1 MIDFR
6 LYRAA
11 FLPAIVAAIAVAF
24 SLEGIPEPLQP
35 AMSPAGFEPGR
46 ALRVGHDIVDAA
58 PSRVPGSEGDA
69 AAADLVERNF
79 DAVEGGVVSE
89 QRFEASYGGDDV
101 SMRNVI
107 LTLPG
112 ESERSI
118 VIIAGR
124 DSPRGPGA
132 VSSAAATGVLVE
144 LADVLGAVDHTKSLL
159 LVSADGASAGAAGA
173 REFAESFPGRDSI
186 DGVLVIA
193 QPGASTP
200 SEPFV
205 VTSSTGAQNTSIQL
219 VRTAGRAVDETV
231 GSEPGLEGLFSGLA
245 RLALPAGLGQQAVL
259 IDAGLDAAAISSAGE
274 APLPADEDEPGD
286 VSARSVSDFGLAAFT
301 TVLALDADPDAPL
314 HGPDSYLLAGGNL
327 LPGGPL
333 SLLALALLVPAVV
346 AVVDA
351 LARAGR
357 RRLGGAAALRW
368 ALLVVVPLLVAR
380 LLLTL
385 LTLAGVVPGPDFPF
399 DPALYAIGVGEVI
412 AMLVLLGI
420 AVGAYRAFGLLR
432 APAAADPAALAPALG
447 ALLVAGA
454 LLAWLANPFLG
465 LVLVPVAHVWILPAS
480 RPLPRGATA
489 LAAVVAL
496 APALLVVADVAA
508 AVGLDPWDLTLMVA
522 DGQIGSVVTFSA
534 CVIVA
539 ALLGLVAAAGAPR
552 VTTAPGPAP

>member
-24 SLEGIPEPLQP
+24 SLEGTPEPLQP
-35 AMSPAGFEPGR
+35 AMSPAGYEPGR
-46 ALRVGHDIVDAA
+46 ALRVAHDIVDAA
-58 PSRVPGSEGDA
+58 PSRAPGSEGDA

-79 DAVEGGVVSE
+79 DGVQGGVVSE

-101 SMRNVI
+101 PMRNVI

-132 VSSAAATGVLVE
+132 ASSAAATGVLVE
-144 LADVLGAVDHTKSLL
+144 LADVLGAADHTKSLV

-173 REFAESFPGRDSI
+173 REFAESFPGRDSV
-186 DGVLVIA
+186 DGVVVVA
-193 QPGASTP
+193 QPGAQAP

-205 VTSSTGAQNTSIQL
+205 VTSSIGAQSTSIQL
-219 VRTAGRAVDETV
+219 VRTAGRAVGEAV
-231 GSEPGLEGLFSGLA
+231 GRQPDLEGLFSGLA

-259 IDAGLDAAAISSAGE
+259 IDAGLDAVAISSAGE
-274 APLPADEDEPGD
+274 APLPAADDEVGD
-286 VSARSVSDFGLAAFT
+286 ISGRSVSDFGLAAFT

-314 HGPDSYLLAGGNL
+314 HGPDSYLVAGGNL

-333 SLLALALLVPAVV
+333 SLLALALLVPAGA

-357 RRLGGAAALRW
+357 RRLAVGAALRW
-368 ALLVVVPLLVAR
+368 ALVLVVPLLVAR
-380 LLLTL
+380 LLLSVVT
-385 LTLAGVVPGPDFPF
+385 AVGVVPSPDFPF

-412 AMLVLLGI
+412 AILVVLGV
-420 AVGAYRAFGLLR
+420 AVGGYRAFRLLR
-432 APAAADPAALAPALG
+432 APTAADPAVLASALG

-454 LLAWLANPFLG
+454 LLAWLSNPFLG
-465 LVLVPVAHVWILPAS
+465 LALVAAAHVWILPAS
-480 RPLPRGATA
+480 RPLARGATV
-489 LAAVVAL
+489 LAVVVAL
-496 APALLVVADVAA
+496 VPALLVLVDVAG

-522 DGQIGSVVTFSA
+522 DGQIGSVVTFST

-539 ALLGLVAAAGAPR
+539 ALLGLVAAAGAAP
-552 VTTAPGPAP
+552 VASDPGPAP